1 MGAKNPVQISST
13 ASHSHR
19 ARKSGRKR
27 PARVTVGMV
36 GPLDKANHPKNLTD
50 TVLQEFGNKT
60 VQSTAKSSDIA
71 VGFKA

>member
-1 MGAKNPVQISST
+1 
-13 ASHSHR
+13 
-19 ARKSGRKR
+19 
-27 PARVTVGMV
+27 MV